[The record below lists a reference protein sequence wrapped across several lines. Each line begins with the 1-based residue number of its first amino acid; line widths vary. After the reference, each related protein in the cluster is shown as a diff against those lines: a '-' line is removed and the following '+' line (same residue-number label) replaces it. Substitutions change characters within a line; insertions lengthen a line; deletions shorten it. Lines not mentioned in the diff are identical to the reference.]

1 MKKIKISNGECGDGV
16 CLARVA
22 FAKRCLGGLLMVV
35 LFATAA
41 HGQKERGSAGQ
52 NWNYIAA
59 DFVVPEK
66 YAGDYGDFRSPL
78 KFRDGSEVK
87 TAVDWGKR
95 RQQIL
100 DHWHGMMGQWPALLT
115 EQKLEIV
122 SSEKRENFTEH
133 KIRFRWLPN
142 EITDGYLLIPQNAK
156 GKLPAVI
163 TVYYEPETAVGKGN
177 ELRDFAYQL
186 AKRGF
191 VTLSIGTRAT
201 TDNKTYSLYWPGIKN
216 AKVQPLSMLAYA
228 AANAWHVL
236 ANHEKVDEKR
246 IGIVGHSY
254 GGKWA
259 MFASCLF
266 DEFACSVWSD
276 PGIIFNDEHRSINY
290 WEPWYLGYYPQP
302 WRKRGMVT
310 AENPSFGVYPQM
322 RKQGDDL
329 HELHA
334 LMAPRPVLVSG
345 GSADT
350 PEQWKALNHSIAVN
364 QLLGK
369 KNRVAMTNR
378 PKHDPTVESNEHIY
392 QFFEHFLMPDG
403 E

>member
-1 MKKIKISNGECGDGV
+1 MKKIKISSREYSGGV
-16 CLARVA
+16 QPAGGTL
-22 FAKRCLGGLLMVV
+22 AKRCLGSLLMTV
-35 LFATAA
+35 LFCSAA
-41 HGQKERGSAGQ
+41 RGQNEGGNSGQ

-87 TAVDWGKR
+87 TAADWGKR
-95 RQQIL
+95 RQEIL
-100 DHWHGMMGQWPALLT
+100 DHWNGMMGQWPALLT

-142 EITDGYLLIPQNAK
+142 EVTDGYLLIPQNAK
-156 GKLPAVI
+156 GQLPAVV

-186 AKRGF
+186 ARRGF

-201 TDNKTYSLYWPGIKN
+201 TDNKTYSLYWPGIKD
-216 AKVQPLSMLAYA
+216 AKVQPMSMLAYA
-228 AANAWHVL
+228 AANAWFAL
-236 ANHEKVDEKR
+236 ANHEGVDAKR

-266 DEFACSVWSD
+266 DKFACSAWSD
-276 PGIIFNDEHRSINY
+276 PGIVFNDEHRSINY

-310 AENPSFGVYPQM
+310 AENPSFGVYPQL

-329 HELHA
+329 HELH
-334 LMAPRPVLVSG
+334 
-345 GSADT
+345 
-350 PEQWKALNHSIAVN
+350 
-364 QLLGK
+364 
-369 KNRVAMTNR
+369 
-378 PKHDPTVESNEHIY
+378 
-392 QFFEHFLMPDG
+392 
-403 E
+403 